1 MINASVKYEIWSNIS
16 GQIKELPLC
25 YYGGSACFSSSLFFF
40 FFFSCGQN
48 ATFSQHRELFWINQQ
63 ILKVKAIFVHMTLGY
78 KQRFLSVLFIYFFFW
93 SSKAAIT
100 KFQISVFCVIPV
112 FSSYTFTSP
121 QMTIQWSEYEHQ
133 FNRKLVNSLTVNCE
147 PLHLGYNI
155 QIWKR

>member
-1 MINASVKYEIWSNIS
+1 MIKYKWAN
-16 GQIKELPLC
+16 KRTTTVLLWRFCLFFPL
-25 YYGGSACFSSSLFFF
+25 SLSSFF

-78 KQRFLSVLFIYFFFW
+78 KQRFLSVLLIYLFIYW
-93 SSKAAIT
+93 SSRAAIT

-133 FNRKLVNSLTVNCE
+133 FNRKLGNSLTVNCE

-155 QIWKR
+155 QIWKT

>member
-1 MINASVKYEIWSNIS
+1 MIKYKWANKRTTTVLLWRFCLFF
-16 GQIKELPLC
+16 QL
-25 YYGGSACFSSSLFFF
+25 SLFFF
-40 FFFSCGQN
+40 F
-48 ATFSQHRELFWINQQ
+48 LFLRTKCNLLTAQRVILNQPTDSEGESNICAYDIGIQ
-63 ILKVKAIFVHMTLGY
+63 TTVSECFIY
-78 KQRFLSVLFIYFFFW
+78 LFIFW
-93 SSKAAIT
+93 SSNAAIT
-100 KFQISVFCVIPV
+100 KFQFSVFCVIPV